1 MNCNFETKNN
11 YIYFY
16 ISIKIIKNNSKLK
29 MIYFKDWWSY
39 GDDCILE
46 RFNGVLAGDKK
57 IVDICIYKNELMK
70 LFLDSI
76 AKELVI
82 DSGERGQ
89 ITEKNKEDIFLN
101 KKFDIDFSKQLLFVF
116 SEANIEEI
124 VYSKIFECYLISY
137 SDEPAEANT
146 YTAILVKK
154 IYPGINENIL
164 MNSEESDDNATEKE
178 DNKFGKNVKIPE
190 KLMKDFKPK
199 FETMNDKPKPKK
211 GKYLKSYNDDY

>member
-1 MNCNFETKNN
+1 
-11 YIYFY
+11 
-16 ISIKIIKNNSKLK
+16 

-39 GDDCILE
+39 GDDCILQT
-46 RFNGVLAGDKK
+46 FNGVLAGDKK
-57 IVDICIYKNELMK
+57 IVDICIYENELMK

-101 KKFDIDFSKQLLFVF
+101 KKIEIDFSKQLLFVF

>member
-1 MNCNFETKNN
+1 
-11 YIYFY
+11 
-16 ISIKIIKNNSKLK
+16 

-57 IVDICIYKNELMK
+57 IVDICIYENELMK

>member
-57 IVDICIYKNELMK
+57 IVDICIYENELMK

>member
-1 MNCNFETKNN
+1 
-11 YIYFY
+11 
-16 ISIKIIKNNSKLK
+16 

-39 GDDCILE
+39 GDDCILQT
-46 RFNGVLAGDKK
+46 FNGILAGDKK
-57 IVDICIYKNELMK
+57 IVDICIYQKELMK

-76 AKELVI
+76 ARELVI

-101 KKFDIDFSKQLLFVF
+101 KKIEIDFSKQLLFVF

-124 VYSKIFECYLISY
+124 VYSKIFECYLITY
-137 SDEPAEANT
+137 GDEPAEANT
-146 YTAILVKK
+146 YTAVLVKK

-178 DNKFGKNVKIPE
+178 EDKTGKNVKVPE
-190 KLMKDFKPK
+190 KVMKDFTPK